1 MRIDT
6 IPDELKALPQ
16 WVVHKKKI
24 PHDPKTKRPAKA
36 GKPETWASFEQAL
49 KAYEDGGFSGIG
61 FELNDNGLI
70 GIDIDR
76 CIDENSGEVG
86 AEALQIVEALDSYT
100 EFSPSGLGLHIF
112 VKGDIPA
119 DGRKNTQK
127 GLEVYKAKRYLTVT
141 GNIFGE
147 RKPIAERDL
156 SGFYAEHFEEVEDAE
171 ELEDL
176 ILIEKAKQAK
186 NGELFSALYAG
197 EWQGR
202 YPSRSEAEL
211 AFCNMLAYWTEG
223 DRERMDRI
231 FRASGLFVESKW
243 DRLGEQ
249 TITKALKSLE
259 KKPVELKKHSDFQPY
274 SVVDLLKT
282 DLPPLKWLVEG
293 LIPEGLTL
301 LAAPPKSGKSWW
313 SLDLSLSVARGL
325 PFLGRP
331 TTKAGVLYLA
341 LEDGRRRIQTRT
353 RKLLQENADPP
364 AGFVCV
370 HKIEPIGH
378 GFEERFAEYVKA
390 CDDLGLVIIDTLE
403 KVRGDGD
410 TKNLY
415 KQDYRDAGL
424 IKELADKYKIAVI
437 VIHHTRKGKDL
448 DDPFTQI
455 SGSFGLLGAVD
466 SAMVID
472 KPKRNDT
479 RASLLI
485 TGRDVDRQELV
496 LEFDTEKNKWTYL
509 DDEKVES
516 QREQDYNRDPVVITI
531 KDLCAFGAWK
541 GGTADLQAEVEKRTG
556 AQYDVLELGR
566 KIIKLLSPLAEF
578 DNITY
583 SSTKPGNKKVHRFE
597 QEYNT

>member
-16 WVVHKKKI
+16 WVVRKEKI
-24 PHDPKTKRPAKA
+24 PYNPKTKRPAKA
-36 GKPETWASFEQAL
+36 GKPETWSSFEEAI
-49 KAYEDGGFSGIG
+49 KTYEDGGFSGIG
-61 FELNDNGLI
+61 FELNSNDII
-70 GIDIDR
+70 GIDIDH
-76 CIDENSGEVG
+76 CIDENTGEVSEQ
-86 AEALQIVEALDSYT
+86 AQRIVDTLDSYT
-100 EFSPSGLGLHIF
+100 ELSPSGLGLHIF

-119 DGRKNTQK
+119 DGRKNPQK

-141 GNIFGE
+141 GLVFGE
-147 RKPIAERDL
+147 QKPIAERDL
-156 SGFYAEHFEEVEDAE
+156 SSFYNEHFQEDEEGLA
-171 ELEDL
+171 DL
-176 ILIEKAKQAK
+176 VLIEKAKQAE
-186 NGELFSALYAG
+186 NGELFADLFDG
-197 EWQGR
+197 NWRGR
-202 YPSRSEAEL
+202 YRSQSEADL
-211 AFCNMLAYWTEG
+211 AFCNLLAYWTEG
-223 DRERMDRI
+223 DKEQIDRI
-231 FRASGLFVESKW
+231 FRASGLYREKW
-243 DRLGEQ
+243 NRLGEQ

-259 KKPVELKKHSDFQPY
+259 KKPVELKKSLDFQPY
-274 SVVDLLKT
+274 SVADLLKK

-341 LEDGRRRIQTRT
+341 LEDGQRRIQSRT

-364 AGFVCV
+364 TDFVCV
-370 HKIEPIGH
+370 HKIEPIGY
-378 GFEERFAEYVKA
+378 GFEERFEEYVQA
-390 CDDLGLVIIDTLE
+390 CDNLGLVIIDTLE
-403 KVRGDGD
+403 KVRGEAD

-415 KQDYRDAGL
+415 KQDYKDAGL
-424 IKELADKYKIAVI
+424 IKELADRYKIAII
-437 VIHHTRKGKDL
+437 VIHHTKKGKDL

-479 RASLLI
+479 RANLLI

-496 LEFDTEKNKWTYL
+496 LEFDTDKSKWTYL
-509 DDEKVES
+509 DEERIES
-516 QREQDYNRDPVVITI
+516 QREKDYNKDPIVTTI
-531 KDLCAFGAWK
+531 KDLCTFGPWK
-541 GGTADLQAEVEKRTG
+541 GGTADLQAEIEKRTG
-556 AQYDVLELGR
+556 VQFDVLELGR
-566 KIIKLLSPLAEF
+566 RIIKLVSPLLEF